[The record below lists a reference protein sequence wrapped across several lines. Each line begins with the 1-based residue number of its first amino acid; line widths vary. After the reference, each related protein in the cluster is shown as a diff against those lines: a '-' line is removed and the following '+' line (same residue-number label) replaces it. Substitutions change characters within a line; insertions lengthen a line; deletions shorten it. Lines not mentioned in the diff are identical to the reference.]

1 MPTTYTPKTEYFS
14 STRMQA
20 QAKKL
25 IADCKEDRQRA
36 LEAFS
41 YYKAMVDSN
50 PEDDKSKSEMMSALN
65 LSQRSNDK
73 VLKIL
78 ELMAKYTLNSS
89 KSEQEPET
97 LSFENLR
104 HVS

>member
-1 MPTTYTPKTEYFS
+1 MPSTYTPKTEYFS
-14 STRMQA
+14 PTRMQA

-25 IADCKEDRQRA
+25 IADCKEDRSRA

-41 YYKAMVDSN
+41 YFKDMVDRD
-50 PEDDKSKSEMMSALN
+50 PEDDKAKSEMMTALN

-78 ELMAKYTLNSS
+78 ELMVKYTMQDA
-89 KSEQEPET
+89 K
-97 LSFENLR
+97 
-104 HVS
+104 

>member
-1 MPTTYTPKTEYFS
+1 MPSNYVPKTEYFS
-14 STRMQA
+14 PTRIQA

-25 IADCKEDRQRA
+25 IADCKEDRDRA

-41 YYKAMVDSN
+41 YFKNMVDSD
-50 PEDDKSKSEMMSALN
+50 PEDDKSKSEMMTALN

-78 ELMAKYTLNSS
+78 ELMVKYTMQDT
-89 KSEQEPET
+89 KSGKTTEN
-97 LSFENLR
+97 LAFENFR
-104 HVS
+104 NVG